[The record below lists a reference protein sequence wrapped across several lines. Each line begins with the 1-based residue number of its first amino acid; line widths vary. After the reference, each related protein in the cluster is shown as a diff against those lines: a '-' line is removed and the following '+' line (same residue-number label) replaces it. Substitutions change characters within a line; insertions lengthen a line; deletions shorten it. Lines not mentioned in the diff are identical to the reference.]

1 MHAYIHPCQ
10 KPKYLKSKKTQK
22 SKYLQ
27 KGNIL
32 SLNEKNHSLY
42 NKSYN
47 MWKKIFFIEGNFLIN
62 GLENLNCYG
71 NASGFLQS

>member
-47 MWKKIFFIEGNFLIN
+47 MWKKIFL
-62 GLENLNCYG
+62 LEVIFSLMG
-71 NASGFLQS
+71 

>member
-47 MWKKIFFIEGNFLIN
+47 MWKKIFLLELIFSLM
-62 GLENLNCYG
+62 G
-71 NASGFLQS
+71 

>member
-10 KPKYLKSKKTQK
+10 KPKYLQSKKIQK

-32 SLNEKNHSLY
+32 FLNEKNHSLY

-47 MWKKIFFIEGNFLIN
+47 IWKKKIF
-62 GLENLNCYG
+62 YW
-71 NASGFLQS
+71 S

>member
-10 KPKYLKSKKTQK
+10 KPKYLKSKKIQK

-47 MWKKIFFIEGNFLIN
+47 MWKKIFL
-62 GLENLNCYG
+62 LEVIFSLMG
-71 NASGFLQS
+71 